1 MQTALT
7 PREIVS
13 ELDRF
18 IIGQDKAKK
27 MVAVAMRNRWRRQL
41 LDPALRDEVAPKN
54 IIMIGPT
61 GVGKTEI
68 ARRLAKLCSAPF
80 LKIEATKYTEVGYV
94 GRDVESMVRDLMEIG
109 INLVRAEEN
118 EKVKVKAQE
127 RAEERLLDLLLPKA
141 SPPPPPHA
149 YSHPGAEPS
158 ADSTREKLRVLLR
171 NGQMNEREVEMEI
184 EAGGQQIELFAMPG
198 MEDMGSQ
205 FQDIFNKIAPSR
217 RKQRRM
223 RVSEAF
229 EILVQEESERLIDH
243 DKVAE
248 LARERVEQTGI
259 IFIDELD
266 KIATSGENQRNSD
279 VSRQG
284 VQRDLLPIVEGSAV
298 KTKHGMVRTDH
309 ILFIAAGAFHF
320 SKPSD
325 LIPELQGRFPL
336 RVELSALGKDDF
348 YRILTEPNNALT
360 KQYSALLGTEGVT
373 VEFSDSGLEEVAV
386 VAEYANHEM
395 ENIGARRLY
404 TILEKIL
411 SDISFEAPERAGE
424 TITVD
429 KEYVREHIDDILQDK
444 DLSQYIL

>member
-149 YSHPGAEPS
+149 YSHPGAEPP

-171 NGQMNEREVEMEI
+171 NGQMNQREVEMEV

-217 RKQRRM
+217 RKQRRI

-298 KTKHGMVRTDH
+298 KTKYGMVRTDH

-373 VEFSDSGLEEVAV
+373 VEFSDSGLKEVAV